1 MKPSQVEVIT
11 VTFDSGTGERAGFA
25 VPVGPGKPRTY
36 WQSVGSCLM
45 RDPVTIVCAAIL
57 LVLVGL
63 AVLAPWLGLHD
74 PFASDSGRRL
84 LPVGTPGH
92 LLGTDELGRDM
103 LARLIYGGR
112 LSLTMGILPVVAAL
126 VIGGT
131 LGLMAGFIGG
141 RVNMLIMRTTDIFY
155 AFPSIL
161 LAVAIAGSLGA
172 GVTNA
177 LLAITIVFIPPI
189 TRVTESVT
197 TQVRAM
203 DFAEAARASGAS
215 TFAIVRT
222 HILGNVLGPILVYST
237 VLVSVS
243 IVVSAGLSF
252 IGLGASPPA
261 AEWGLMLNTLR
272 EAIFLAPLNSV
283 LPGFMIFV
291 TSMCFNL
298 ISDGLRSAM
307 DVRL

>member
-1 MKPSQVEVIT
+1 M
-11 VTFDSGTGERAGFA
+11 
-25 VPVGPGKPRTY
+25 
-36 WQSVGSCLM
+36 GS
-45 RDPVTIVCAAIL
+45 R
-57 LVLVGL
+57 
-63 AVLAPWLGLHD
+63 
-74 PFASDSGRRL
+74 
-84 LPVGTPGH
+84 GH

-112 LSLTMGILPVVAAL
+112 LSLLMGLLPVLVAL
-126 VIGGT
+126 GIGGT
-131 LGLMAGFIGG
+131 LGLIAGFIGG
-141 RVNMLIMRTTDIFY
+141 RVNMLIMRLTDVFY

-161 LAVAIAGSLGA
+161 LAVAIAGALGA
-172 GVTNA
+172 GVANA
-177 LLAITIVFIPPI
+177 LLAITIVFIPPL

-203 DFAEAARASGAS
+203 DFVEAARASGAS
-215 TFAIVRT
+215 TFSIVRT
-222 HILGNVLGPILVYST
+222 HVLGNVMGPVFVYSS

-243 IVVSAGLSF
+243 IVIAAGLSF

-272 EAIFLAPLNSV
+272 ESIFLAPVNAI
-283 LPGFMIFV
+283 LPGVMIFL